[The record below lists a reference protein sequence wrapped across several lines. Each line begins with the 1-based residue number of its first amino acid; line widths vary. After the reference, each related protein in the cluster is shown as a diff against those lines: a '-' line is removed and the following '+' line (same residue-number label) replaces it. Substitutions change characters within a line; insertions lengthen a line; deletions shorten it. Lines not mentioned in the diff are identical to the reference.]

1 MSPLC
6 LSVIRRASVATYDL
20 QCILCGP
27 RNKGTQRAATS
38 KVQSVFITLEG
49 WGIADVELCS
59 DICNELQNCGDTWT
73 PSPQSGVLWGMCG
86 VPSLFYRMTERH
98 LGELSMWAQGTDYAE
113 RGWLRG
119 FRCIWEDLL
128 SVLLKF
134 MWSCLSAPIFLSSHL
149 GLVCWSPIKS
159 KGFYFIIRNF
169 SKLARRTSL
178 TTRCVG

>member
-6 LSVIRRASVATYDL
+6 FSVIRRASVATCDL

-49 WGIADVELCS
+49 WGIAYVELCS
-59 DICNELQNCGDTWT
+59 DICNELQNFGDAWK
-73 PSPQSGVLWGMCG
+73 PSPQRGVLSGMCC
-86 VPSLFYRMTERH
+86 VPSFFYRITEQH
-98 LGELSMWAQGTDYAE
+98 FGELAMWAQGTDNAE

-119 FRCIWEDLL
+119 FSCIWEDLL

-134 MWSCLSAPIFLSSHL
+134 MWSCLSAPIFLSSHP
-149 GLVCWSPIKS
+149 GLVCRSPIKS
-159 KGFYFIIRNF
+159 KGFSILQFGIF
-169 SKLARRTSL
+169 SKLRQVHL
-178 TTRCVG
+178 WQHVV

>member
-6 LSVIRRASVATYDL
+6 FSVIRRASVATCDL

-49 WGIADVELCS
+49 WGIAYVELCS
-59 DICNELQNCGDTWT
+59 DICNELQNFGDAWK
-73 PSPQSGVLWGMCG
+73 PSPQRGVLSGMCC
-86 VPSLFYRMTERH
+86 VPSFFYRITEQH
-98 LGELSMWAQGTDYAE
+98 FGELAMWAQGTDNAE

-119 FRCIWEDLL
+119 FSCIWEDLL

-134 MWSCLSAPIFLSSHL
+134 MWSCLSAPIFFSSHL
-149 GLVCWSPIKS
+149 CLVCRSPI
-159 KGFYFIIRNF
+159 
-169 SKLARRTSL
+169 
-178 TTRCVG
+178 

>member
-49 WGIADVELCS
+49 WGVADVELCS

-113 RGWLRG
+113 RGRLRWVQLYPG
-119 FRCIWEDLL
+119 RSFVGSFEVYVIMFCLHLFFFPHTQALCVDL
-128 SVLLKF
+128 
-134 MWSCLSAPIFLSSHL
+134 
-149 GLVCWSPIKS
+149 
-159 KGFYFIIRNF
+159 
-169 SKLARRTSL
+169 
-178 TTRCVG
+178 